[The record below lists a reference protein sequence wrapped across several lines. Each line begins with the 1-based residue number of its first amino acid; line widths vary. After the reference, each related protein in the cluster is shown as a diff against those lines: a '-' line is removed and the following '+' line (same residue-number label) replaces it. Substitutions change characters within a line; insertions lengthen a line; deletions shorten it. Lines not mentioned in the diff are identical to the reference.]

1 MTALSAR
8 LRSETRR
15 EHVLAEATRL
25 ARAFFAGR
33 LDAHA
38 YALGLVRMEPVYEAL
53 ETSLATSAEPLLRAF
68 DRPELHR
75 LAALRSDLAAL
86 GRPSPTTPN
95 AYAARIRLV
104 ARDEP
109 IALLGHFY
117 VRYFADLSGGA
128 VVGRVAPRLFRLP
141 RGLEPA
147 YFAFPAIEDRTAYK
161 DELRAYLDAI
171 PRMHHDVVV
180 DEARRAFLLHREL
193 VDALFDELERTSTPP
208 RALVPDRP
216 P

>member
-1 MTALSAR
+1 MTTLSAR

-75 LAALRSDLAAL
+75 LAALRADLAAL
-86 GRPSPTTPN
+86 GRPPSSAPN
-95 AYAARIRLV
+95 GYAARVRLV
-104 ARDEP
+104 AHDEP

-128 VVGRVAPRLFRLP
+128 VVGRLAPRLFRLP
-141 RGLEPA
+141 PGLDPA
-147 YFAFPAIEDRTAYK
+147 YFAFPGIADRAAYK
-161 DELRAYLDAI
+161 DELRAYLDAV
-171 PRMHHDVVV
+171 PRTHHDVVV
-180 DEARRAFLLHREL
+180 EEARRAFLLHREL
-193 VDALFDELERTSTPP
+193 VDALFDDLEHTRPPP
-208 RALVPDRP
+208 RALVPTRRS
-216 P
+216 